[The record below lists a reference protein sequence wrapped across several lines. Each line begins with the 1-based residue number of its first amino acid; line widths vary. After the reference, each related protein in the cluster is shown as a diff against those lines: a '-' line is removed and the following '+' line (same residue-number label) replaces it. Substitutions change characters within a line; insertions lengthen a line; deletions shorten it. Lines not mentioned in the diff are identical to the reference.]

1 MKTFILILL
10 ISISLSGNSFPQ
22 KAKKPIDYRFKAG
35 EMGYVSFF
43 SKSIHFPESDIL
55 KGTIANSIT
64 KITLNPEGKIIEV
77 SFINPIDSSIDNE
90 VLRVVESSK
99 MYWEKCDS
107 IRHDQVFYIQIAF
120 SLSGFKPNLCK
131 PKSQMIKKLFPE
143 PIVAGIPQSLL
154 PTLSKWND
162 SKKPIEKNEDLAQ
175 KLDSNL
181 YNEKFQDALPLLNEL
196 IKRDPFN
203 RDLYKTRIMI
213 NIRLNHPELVS
224 QDNNKI
230 FDFAEGFSIDDLN
243 RDQD

>member
-1 MKTFILILL
+1 
-10 ISISLSGNSFPQ
+10 
-22 KAKKPIDYRFKAG
+22 
-35 EMGYVSFF
+35 
-43 SKSIHFPESDIL
+43 
-55 KGTIANSIT
+55 
-64 KITLNPEGKIIEV
+64 
-77 SFINPIDSSIDNE
+77 
-90 VLRVVESSK
+90 
-99 MYWEKCDS
+99 
-107 IRHDQVFYIQIAF
+107 
-120 SLSGFKPNLCK
+120 
-131 PKSQMIKKLFPE
+131 MIKKLFPE